1 MCEVDQ
7 VVIIQA
13 NAVLEGKHQVF
24 TVYNSV
30 CFCFLK
36 TYLHFF
42 PHVEL
47 CGTKCREFSCSA
59 RRFHNGSLHSLGVW
73 SSLVVFI

>member
-13 NAVLEGKHQVF
+13 NAVLEGKHQVI

-30 CFCFLK
+30 CFFL
-36 TYLHFF
+36 L
-42 PHVEL
+42 
-47 CGTKCREFSCSA
+47 
-59 RRFHNGSLHSLGVW
+59 
-73 SSLVVFI
+73 